1 MFLKS
6 ITLAG
11 FKSFVKRTTLEF
23 GPGIT
28 VIVGPNG
35 SGKSNIVDAVTWAT
49 GRQSTRTLRAD
60 RSDEL
65 LFCGTATLPASSRAE
80 VTLVFDNTSGLLP
93 IDRPEV
99 SVTRR
104 HYRSGESEFE
114 INRVS
119 CRLVDI
125 TELLAEAGIWKSR
138 YALVGQGQIERI
150 FNASPSQHRKVLEEA
165 AGVGKHL
172 WRRDKAVGRL
182 ESTRADLDRIGDLI
196 AEKQRRMRPL
206 RRQAEALGRHQ
217 HLSGEIR
224 ALRVY
229 LEGKRLRALDEQLA
243 TALSSRKGWDEK
255 RSEAEADRERGLG
268 SLTEVESALE
278 ELHSD
283 PADGAL
289 RDWEMAT
296 ERMRRLSE
304 VAAVQS
310 EARRRRRQVEALGR
324 SLAEE
329 RLTLEQDMERVD
341 DRIASCEH
349 AVERARSAEARLAR
363 EERRLTVLR
372 GAGAE
377 AELGGLENE
386 LAALE
391 AAGER
396 DLGELAGVESRLS
409 ELAATAEGLDSGRE
423 ETERALAEAEALYR
437 SAGEEM
443 ELATRQA
450 RQTRLRLRAV
460 EGRVAEARAA
470 KAGAAGRLEV
480 ARESLKARDPA
491 RRRQVEALSGWAG
504 WVSQLLSVPGEL
516 TAAVEAA
523 LERWAEAVVF
533 EGPVGLGNAVDRL
546 SGAQGAEG
554 SVSMVSLRV
563 PGRPESHARSAA
575 SSGSRLTPLLDLLD
589 EDGQSGLTMRLLGD
603 VILVEDWRAGW
614 EAVGNHP
621 HLRAVTRRGDLITAR
636 GIRLSGGFRMPDL
649 AGALAEA
656 EEAAASCDGLQE
668 EARRLGAEARL
679 GEEGQEQAAARW
691 SERRRVWLESQQ
703 RLDRLVSRWREL
715 QGEERRLT
723 ERWNSLRKGEAAR
736 RIRMVDVK
744 GRIARL
750 RNGRL
755 DAAGEAQRLE
765 ERVERASR
773 DRLAA
778 EEVYRSRSTELTR
791 LREERR
797 LTQARYEKVVME
809 LTKVSYLPEESSPD
823 YSGEVAGLAGAALEL
838 MSARREVL
846 VSVDRASKER
856 SRRLAEKAGR
866 IREAIRHADE
876 TERRATAELEWLI
889 AEVSRLE
896 SRRLSVTESLRMV
909 DADPKEAVSA
919 PVPEVEDPEGT
930 LRSLVAELERAGPI
944 NHYAALDLSELES
957 EVSELSVQHDDIVE
971 SGGRLGGVISELEK
985 EATDRYLA
993 TFRETAT
1000 AFERCFG
1007 QVFPGGRG
1015 RLRLVDSADPLGSGV
1030 EIRAQPS
1037 GKRVSRLSLLSGGER
1052 ALGALAFLF
1061 AMMKTRPSPFYLL
1074 DEVDAT
1080 LDSANLHRVLGV
1092 VRELSSEAQ
1101 ILVITHQ
1108 PQTAESGDLLYGVTM
1123 PPGGATRVVSMRMD
1137 QDGAGLPGLQPP
1149 AKSA

>member
-35 SGKSNIVDAVTWAT
+35 SGKSNIVDAVAWAT

-104 HYRSGESEFE
+104 YHRSGESEFE

-125 TELLAEAGIWKSR
+125 TELLAEAGIWKSQ
-138 YALVGQGQIERI
+138 YALVGQGQIERVL
-150 FNASPSQHRKVLEEA
+150 NASPSEHRKVLEEA

-172 WRRDKAVGRL
+172 WRRDKAIRRL
-182 ESTRADLDRIGDLI
+182 ESTGGDLDRIGDLI

-206 RRQAEALGRHQ
+206 RRQAEALGRYQ
-217 HLSGEIR
+217 QLSGEIR

-229 LEGKRLRALDEQLA
+229 LEGERLRELDEQLA
-243 TALSSRKGWDEK
+243 SAMSGRRSWEERRSAAIADRQRGLVAFSEIETALEDLR
-255 RSEAEADRERGLG
+255 
-268 SLTEVESALE
+268 
-278 ELHSD
+278 SD
-283 PADGAL
+283 PAGGAL

-304 VAAVQS
+304 VATLRT

-324 SLAEE
+324 SLVEE
-329 RLTLEQDMERVD
+329 RLSLEQGMEMMD
-341 DRIASCEH
+341 DRIAVGER
-349 AVERARSAEARLAR
+349 AVERARSAGARLAR
-363 EERRLTVLR
+363 EERRLAVLR
-372 GAGAE
+372 GAGAD

-396 DLGELAGVESRLS
+396 DGGELEGVESRLS
-409 ELAATAEGLDSGRE
+409 ELAATAEGLESGTE
-423 ETERALAEAEALYR
+423 EASQALAEAEALYR
-437 SAGEEM
+437 TGTEEM
-443 ELATRQA
+443 ELATRLA
-450 RQTRLRLRAV
+450 RETRSRLRAAEDRAA
-460 EGRVAEARAA
+460 EGRAVMAEAT
-470 KAGAAGRLEV
+470 GRLEA
-480 ARESLKARDPA
+480 AREALKARDPA
-491 RRRQVEALSGWAG
+491 RRRQVEALSGWTG
-504 WVSQLLSVPGEL
+504 WVSTLLSVPGEL
-516 TAAVEAA
+516 AAAVEAA
-523 LERWAEAVVF
+523 LERWAEAAVF
-533 EGPVGLGNAVDRL
+533 EGPVGLGNAVDRMGEAD
-546 SGAQGAEG
+546 GADGAL
-554 SVSMVSLRV
+554 SMVSLRS
-563 PGRPESHARSAA
+563 PGRSESHARSAA
-575 SSGSRLTPLLDLLD
+575 SSGSRLVPLLDLLG
-589 EDGQSGLTMRLLGD
+589 EDRPSGLTMRLLGD
-603 VILVEDWRAGW
+603 VVLAEDWRTGW
-614 EAVGNHP
+614 EAVESHP

-636 GIRLSGGFRMPDL
+636 GIRLRGGARLPDL
-649 AGALAEA
+649 AEASAEA
-656 EEAAASCDGLQE
+656 EEAVATCDHLRE

-679 GEEGQEQAAARW
+679 GEEGQEEATARW
-691 SERRRVWLESQQ
+691 GERRAELLARRQN
-703 RLDRLVSRWREL
+703 LDRLVSRRKEL
-715 QGEERRLT
+715 QGEERRL
-723 ERWNSLRKGEAAR
+723 RDRRDSLREGEAAR
-736 RIRMVDVK
+736 RTRLGELE
-744 GRIARL
+744 GRIAQL
-750 RNGRL
+750 RDGRL
-755 DAAGEAQRLE
+755 DAAGEAERLA
-765 ERVERASR
+765 ERLERASR
-773 DRLAA
+773 DRAAA
-778 EEVYRSRSTELTR
+778 EEEFRSRITELTR

-797 LTQARYEKVVME
+797 LGQARHEKVVME

-823 YSGEVAGLAGAALEL
+823 YSGEVAAMAGAALRL
-838 MSARREVL
+838 MSARRETL
-846 VSVDRASKER
+846 VSADRASKQR
-856 SRRLAEKAGR
+856 SRELVEEAGR
-866 IREAIRHADE
+866 IREAIGQADE
-876 TERRATAELEWLI
+876 TERRATVELEWLI

-909 DADPKEAVSA
+909 DADPAEALSA
-919 PVPEVEDPEGT
+919 PVPDLEDPEAT
-930 LRSLVAELERAGPI
+930 LQSLVAEMERAGPI

-957 EVSELSVQHDDIVE
+957 EVSELSAQHDDIVE
-971 SGGRLGGVISELEK
+971 SRERLGRVISELER

-993 TFRETAT
+993 TFRETAS
-1000 AFERCFG
+1000 AFERSFG

-1015 RLRLVDSADPLGSGV
+1015 RLRLVDAADPLGSGV

-1037 GKRVSRLSLLSGGER
+1037 GKRLSRLSLLSGGER

-1080 LDSANLHRVLGV
+1080 LDSANLHRVLGM

-1101 ILVITHQ
+1101 ILVISHQ
-1108 PQTAESGDLLYGVTM
+1108 PQTAESADLLYGVTM

-1137 QDGAGLPGLQPP
+1137 QGNLGLPGLQTP

>member
-6 ITLAG
+6 ISLAG
-11 FKSFVKRTTLEF
+11 FKSFAKRTTLEF
-23 GPGIT
+23 GPGMT

-35 SGKSNIVDAVTWAT
+35 SGKSNIVDAVAWAT

-60 RSDEL
+60 RSDDL
-65 LFCGTATLPASSRAE
+65 LFGGTATLPASSRAE

-125 TELLAEAGIWKSR
+125 TELLAEAGIWKSQ
-138 YALVGQGQIERI
+138 YALVGQGQIERVL
-150 FNASPSQHRKVLEEA
+150 NASPSEHRKVLEEA

-172 WRRDKAVGRL
+172 WRRDKAVRRL
-182 ESTRADLDRIGDLI
+182 ESTGTDLDRIGDLI

-206 RRQAEALGRHQ
+206 RRQAEALGRYQ

-224 ALRVY
+224 GLRTY
-229 LEGKRLRALDEQLA
+229 LEGKRLRELDEQLA
-243 TALSSRKGWDEK
+243 TAVSGRRAWDEK
-255 RSEAEADRERGLG
+255 RSEAAADRERGLLALSEIEA
-268 SLTEVESALE
+268 SLEDLR
-278 ELHSD
+278 SD

-304 VAAVQS
+304 VAALQT

-324 SLAEE
+324 SLVEE
-329 RLTLEQDMERVD
+329 RLSLEQGMERVD
-341 DRIASCEH
+341 ERIASCEQ
-349 AVERARSAEARLAR
+349 AVERTRSAEARLAG
-363 EERRLTVLR
+363 EERRLAVLR

-391 AAGER
+391 ASGER
-396 DLGELAGVESRLS
+396 DLGELEGVESRLS
-409 ELAATAEGLDSGRE
+409 ELAATAQGLDSGME
-423 ETERALAEAEALYR
+423 EAEQALAEAEAVHR
-437 SAGEEM
+437 ADGEEM
-443 ELATRQA
+443 EITA
-450 RQTRLRLRAV
+450 RRARETRLRLREA
-460 EGRVAEARAA
+460 EERSAEARAA
-470 KAGAAGRLEV
+470 MAEAAGRLEA
-480 ARESLKARDPA
+480 AREALKAGDPA
-491 RRRQVEALSGWAG
+491 RRSQVEALSGWTG
-504 WVSQLLSVPGEL
+504 WVSQLLSVPREL
-516 TAAVEAA
+516 AAAVEAA
-523 LERWAEAVVF
+523 LERWAEAAVF

-546 SGAQGAEG
+546 GEAEGAGG
-554 SVSMVSLRV
+554 SVSMVSLRF
-563 PGRPESHARSAA
+563 PGLLESPARSAA
-575 SSGSRLTPLLDLLD
+575 SSPSRFVPLLDLLG
-589 EDGQSGLTMRLLGD
+589 EDGPSVLTMRLLGD
-603 VILVEDWRAGW
+603 VVLVEDWRTGW
-614 EAVGNHP
+614 EVVGSHP

-636 GIRLSGGFRMPDL
+636 GIRLCGGVRLPDL
-649 AGALAEA
+649 AAASAEA
-656 EEAAASCDGLQE
+656 EVATGSCEDLQE

-679 GEEGQEQAAARW
+679 EEEAHEEATARW
-691 SERRRVWLESQQ
+691 SERRGALLESQQ
-703 RLDRLVSRWREL
+703 RVDRLVSQWTEL
-715 QGEERRLT
+715 QGEERRLK
-723 ERWNSLRKGEAAR
+723 ERRDSLRDAEAAR
-736 RIRMVDVK
+736 RTRMAELEE
-744 GRIARL
+744 RITRL
-750 RNGRL
+750 RGRQV
-755 DAAGEAQRLE
+755 DAAGEARRLA
-765 ERVERASR
+765 ERLERASE
-773 DRLAA
+773 DRVAA
-778 EEVYRSRSTELTR
+778 GEEYRSRITELSR

-797 LTQARYEKVVME
+797 LGQARYEKVVME

-823 YSGEVAGLAGAALEL
+823 YSEEVAELAASALGL
-838 MSARREVL
+838 MSARREAL

-856 SRRLAEKAGR
+856 SRELAEEAGR
-866 IREAIRHADE
+866 IREAIGQADA
-876 TERRATAELEWLI
+876 TERRATVELEWLI

-909 DADPKEAVSA
+909 GADPTEAVTA
-919 PVPEVEDPEGT
+919 PVPETDDPEGT

-957 EVSELSVQHDDIVE
+957 EVSELSSQRDDIVE
-971 SGGRLGGVISELEK
+971 SGERLGRVISELER

-1000 AFERCFG
+1000 AFERSFG

-1052 ALGALAFLF
+1052 ALGAMAFLF

-1080 LDSANLHRVLGV
+1080 LDSANLHRVLGM

-1108 PQTAESGDLLYGVTM
+1108 PQTAESADLLYGVTM

-1137 QDGAGLPGLQPP
+1137 RGSIGLPGLHTP